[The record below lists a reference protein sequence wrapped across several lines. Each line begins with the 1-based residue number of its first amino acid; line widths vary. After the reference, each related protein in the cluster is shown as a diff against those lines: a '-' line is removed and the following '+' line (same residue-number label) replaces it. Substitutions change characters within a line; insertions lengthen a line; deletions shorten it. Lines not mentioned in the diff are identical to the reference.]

1 MSGPVTDADKGTKDQ
16 PGSYCPRAF
25 VLHAD
30 RKIVHLCFLVCKVEN
45 KMASPSLVN

>member
-16 PGSYCPRAF
+16 PGSYCPRVF
-25 VLHAD
+25 VLHAG